1 MQQRRLAER
10 SVYFAL
16 FRVVELAELEDSE
29 KAVEWAQNAVSSED
43 LRQGLVDRV
52 SEVLAADDEAT
63 SG

>member
-16 FRVVELAELEDSE
+16 FRVVELAELEDAE
-29 KAVEWAQNAVSSED
+29 KAVEWAQTAVSSED

-52 SEVLAADDEAT
+52 SEVLAADEDAT
-63 SG
+63 SA